1 MKGFDLM
8 MKFKKTEHEQLTFFK
23 YLLAA
28 HLLFTGC
35 GHHLVNN
42 QGKYIYIYK
51 SFLLLNEE
59 KMSKKQLNL
68 NTLAE
73 IAIAQRF
80 SNTVP
85 SRSLVALKSAV
96 FPMPVTHFAAEEK
109 CKPSLP
115 TFFIFLCILCG
126 DMYCTSIKPPYI
138 THRLMACVDYSMY
151 ILKLWL
157 GSWCQRRKS
166 ILAVLTHQRE
176 RQPRTHAKAQTSS
189 HIMYHE
195 KQSSEVR
202 SVKWESHQSG
212 SRVQW
217 RPTSA
222 GLVVTEAHICR

>member
-1 MKGFDLM
+1 
-8 MKFKKTEHEQLTFFK
+8 
-23 YLLAA
+23 
-28 HLLFTGC
+28 
-35 GHHLVNN
+35 
-42 QGKYIYIYK
+42 
-51 SFLLLNEE
+51 
-59 KMSKKQLNL
+59 MSKKQLNL

-96 FPMPVTHFAAEEK
+96 FPMPATHFAAEEK

-166 ILAVLTHQRE
+166 ILAVLTH
-176 RQPRTHAKAQTSS
+176 HAKAQTSS